1 MRAKEQEGRRREGYR
16 LLKQGQSQAAV
27 ARALNVSRQTVSR
40 WAERLEAGG
49 RKSWRSTGQR
59 GPKPQLGTAERMELR
74 RMLKAGAV
82 AAGYPNALWT
92 LPRVAAQ
99 IERRWA
105 VRLGTTQVWRILH
118 EQLGWSCQKPERRA
132 CERNA
137 AKVAAWKR
145 DTWPTLRA
153 QAVAEKRIIVFV
165 DESGL
170 SQRPTRVRTWAP
182 VGQTPHLEFNFN
194 WKTLS
199 AMAGVSLYQ
208 FYFKLVEGSV
218 KTPQVIEFLHQLQE
232 RIARPLLVI
241 WDGLAAHKSR
251 AVRDYVAATNGQICL
266 AYLPAYA
273 PDLNPVEFL
282 WGHWKHH
289 EIPNLCAATLALLS
303 HEARRAL
310 RRMQRRPSLIRAF
323 WIQSELSL

>member
-1 MRAKEQEGRRREGYR
+1 MQAKEQEQRRREGYR

-27 ARALNVSRQTVSR
+27 AQALGVSRQTTSR
-40 WAERLEAGG
+40 WAERLKTQG
-49 RKSWRSTGQR
+49 RRSWRSVGKR
-59 GPKPQLGTAERMELR
+59 GPKPRLGASERTELR
-74 RMLKAGAV
+74 RLLKAGAV
-82 AAGYPNALWT
+82 VAGYPNALWT
-92 LPRVAAQ
+92 LPRVAALIKRQ
-99 IERRWA
+99 WG
-105 VRLGTTQVWRILH
+105 VRLGMTQVWRILH
-118 EQLGWSCQKPERRA
+118 GQMGWSCQKPERRA
-132 CERNA
+132 RERNA
-137 AKVAAWKR
+137 AKIAAWKR
-145 DTWPTLRA
+145 DAWPALRA

-170 SQRPTRVRTWAP
+170 SQRPTRIRTWAP
-182 VGQTPHLEFNFN
+182 VGQTPHLEFSFN

-208 FYFKLVEGSV
+208 FYFKLIDGSV
-218 KTPQVIEFLHQLQE
+218 KTPHVIEFLRQLQE

-251 AVRDYVAATNGQICL
+251 AVREYVAGTNGLIRL

-273 PDLNPVEFL
+273 PELNPTEYL

-289 EIPNLCAATLALLS
+289 EIPNLCAATLSLLT

-310 RRMQRRPSLIRAF
+310 RRMQCRPSLIRAF